1 MKILVNPRYEHLR
14 PFVER
19 LAHPIFFA
27 RNGVTLHDGRNVVKL
42 FETDGVRLV
51 AQGAVAMFAA
61 LGAQGAEQRRAV
73 LEAVG
78 ALTQGAAADYVREE
92 LAWRLA

>member
-1 MKILVNPRYEHLR
+1 
-14 PFVER
+14 
-19 LAHPIFFA
+19 
-27 RNGVTLHDGRNVVKL
+27 
-42 FETDGVRLV
+42 
-51 AQGAVAMFAA
+51 MFAA